1 MAHYSGGIPN
11 WRDGGAA
18 PKLQT
23 MFRTVLIYGLALAAG
38 AALLQ
43 WLEYRIWAR
52 THAGKVWIALLAAGF
67 LGLGVWVGARL
78 FRPRVASGGFET
90 NIPALT
96 ALGITRREHEV
107 LGLLASGRSN
117 KEIARQLNLSP
128 NTVKTHVARL
138 YEKLEAVRRT
148 DAILRARELRL
159 IP

>member
-1 MAHYSGGIPN
+1 M
-11 WRDGGAA
+11 W
-18 PKLQT
+18 K
-23 MFRTVLIYGLALAAG
+23 TVLIYGAALALG
-38 AALLQ
+38 AAALQ
-43 WLEYRIWAR
+43 WLDYRIWAR
-52 THAGKVWIALLAAGF
+52 SHVGEVWISLIAVGF

-78 FRPRVASGGFET
+78 FRPKILSGGFEINT
-90 NIPALT
+90 PALT

-107 LGLLASGRSN
+107 LGLIAAGRSN

-138 YEKLEAVRRT
+138 FEKLQAARRT